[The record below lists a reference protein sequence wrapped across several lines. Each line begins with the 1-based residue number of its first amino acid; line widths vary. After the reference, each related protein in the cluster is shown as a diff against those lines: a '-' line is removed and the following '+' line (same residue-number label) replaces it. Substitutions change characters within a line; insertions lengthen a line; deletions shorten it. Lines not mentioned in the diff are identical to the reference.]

1 MTVEWVDWFN
11 HRRVLAP
18 IGYPAV
24 VDRVDLGGRVFVI
37 PATSNPATLNVWL
50 PDRQAATSRNRCA
63 GARLRR
69 RTTGGNDRSRRK

>member
-37 PATSNPATLNVWL
+37 PATSNPAT
-50 PDRQAATSRNRCA
+50 
-63 GARLRR
+63 
-69 RTTGGNDRSRRK
+69 